1 MRYNPFAAVPSLH
14 FGYALLVGAA
24 MALLAGR
31 RSIRIAG
38 AAYPVVMLFVIVATG
53 NHFVFDAAAGA
64 VVTVAGWLTARRLV
78 DEKPRRAGARCPGPP
93 PPPSRVRS
101 PAEAPTRV
109 RPERSGSAPCS
120 RAGSCRP

>member
-31 RSIRIAG
+31 RSVRIAG
-38 AAYPVVMLFVIVATG
+38 AAHPVVMLFVIVATG

-64 VVTVAGWLTARRLV
+64 VVTVAGWLAARRLV
-78 DEKPRRAGARCPGPP
+78 DENRGGPGHAAPARRRPLLASGRLLRLRRGSGP
-93 PPPSRVRS
+93 SD
-101 PAEAPTRV
+101 
-109 RPERSGSAPCS
+109 
-120 RAGSCRP
+120 